1 MTWEDYKE
9 ETRENIK
16 EYIRENYDKEDLEYV
31 GDRFIDKLRDAL
43 FMADSVT
50 GNASGSYTC
59 NAYEAEQNVQGI
71 IWDDEF
77 IEELNFYYG
86 EDIGECM
93 KLGAEGVDVTARCL
107 ALDYIDLKD
116 VIDEVYE
123 EMEEEQCIPS

>member
-1 MTWEDYKE
+1 MTWEDYKD

-16 EYIRENYDKEDLEYV
+16 DYIRENYDKEDLEYS
-31 GDRFIDKLRDAL
+31 IDIERLRDAL
-43 FMADSVT
+43 FIADSVT
-50 GNASGSYTC
+50 GNGSGSYTC

-77 IEELNFYYG
+77 IEILKFSYG

-107 ALDYIDLKD
+107 ALDYIDLRE

-123 EMEEEQCIPS
+123 EMEEEEND